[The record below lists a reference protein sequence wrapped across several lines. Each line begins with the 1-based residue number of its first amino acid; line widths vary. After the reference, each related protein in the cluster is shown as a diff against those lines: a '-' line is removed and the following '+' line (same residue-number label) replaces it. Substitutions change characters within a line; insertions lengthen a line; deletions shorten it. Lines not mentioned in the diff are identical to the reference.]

1 MLRAASIGLG
11 WWSDELASS
20 IQGKSG
26 TIKITACS
34 SRSAEKRSAFA
45 RKFGAQPYETYE
57 AVLADPA
64 IDAVILTT
72 PHSLH
77 AAHVTQ
83 AAKAGKHVFV
93 EKPFDV
99 SAVAAKAAAEA
110 CKKAGVVLAVG
121 HNRRFAPAAL
131 AIRKMVAEGSLGQI
145 LHAEAQFS
153 NPSALSYTPDRW
165 RASRIESPG
174 GGIAGMGVHMIDLLQ
189 WMLGPIERVRSIAK
203 RQAVKVDIDD
213 TTSAL
218 FEFASG
224 QTAYLGT
231 LTACPRQGYFYLY
244 GTAANAYARVDD
256 HELMLQR
263 ANAAKP
269 EPIALTPVDTL
280 HAELEAFAQACAGGP
295 EFPVPPRDAIHTVAV
310 MEAMVASAAKD
321 GAPVKP
327 AL

>member
-1 MLRAASIGLG
+1 MLHAASVGLG

-26 TIKITACS
+26 LLKIVACS
-34 SRSAEKRSAFA
+34 SRSAEKRKAFA
-45 RKFGAQPYETYE
+45 QKFSAQPYETYE

-77 AAHVTQ
+77 AAHATQ
-83 AAKAGKHVFV
+83 AAQAGKHVFV

-99 SAVAAKAAAEA
+99 SALAAKAAADA

-165 RASRIESPG
+165 RASRTESPG

-189 WMLGPIERVRSIAK
+189 WMLGP
-203 RQAVKVDIDD
+203 
-213 TTSAL
+213 
-218 FEFASG
+218 
-224 QTAYLGT
+224 
-231 LTACPRQGYFYLY
+231 
-244 GTAANAYARVDD
+244 
-256 HELMLQR
+256 
-263 ANAAKP
+263 
-269 EPIALTPVDTL
+269 
-280 HAELEAFAQACAGGP
+280 
-295 EFPVPPRDAIHTVAV
+295 
-310 MEAMVASAAKD
+310 
-321 GAPVKP
+321 
-327 AL
+327 